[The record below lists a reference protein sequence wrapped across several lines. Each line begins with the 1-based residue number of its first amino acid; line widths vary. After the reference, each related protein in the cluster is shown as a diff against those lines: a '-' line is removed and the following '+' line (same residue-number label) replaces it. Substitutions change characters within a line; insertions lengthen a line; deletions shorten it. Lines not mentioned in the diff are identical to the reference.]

1 MPKAVALFSGGL
13 DSVLACVLMQ
23 EQNVSL
29 IAVYFLLPFHFL
41 PKKNERFLPR
51 KMANQLGIPLKIIPL
66 RQDYIS
72 LIKNARYGY
81 GAGMNPC
88 IDCRIY
94 MLTLARDFMEQIGA
108 DFVVTGEVLG
118 ERPMSQHRQAMEL
131 IERKSGL
138 TGRLL
143 RPLSAQLLEPTRP
156 ETEGLICREKLLAIQ
171 GRSRKPQ
178 MELAAKFGIREY
190 PNPAGGCLL
199 TDKIFARRL
208 REALTH
214 GEETV
219 RELKLLRIGRHF
231 RLNSGRKVIVGR
243 NERENRMIHNLSR
256 PGDAILEPVDIP
268 GPTVLLLNSA
278 SQEDTLTAARICA
291 RYSDYK
297 PMAQIKVGG
306 RDEILLVTPIREDEI
321 KNLRID

>member
-1 MPKAVALFSGGL
+1 MPKAVVLFSGGL
-13 DSVLACVLMQ
+13 DSILACALMQ

-29 IAVYFLLPFHFL
+29 IALHFLTPFHPL
-41 PKKNERFLPR
+41 PKKGERFPPQE
-51 KMANQLGIPLKIIPL
+51 MARQLDIPLKIIPL

-94 MLTLARDFMEQIGA
+94 TFTLARIFMEQIGA

-143 RPLSAQLLEPTRP
+143 RPLSARLLEPSSP
-156 ETEGLICREKLLAIQ
+156 EIQGLINREKLLAIQ

-178 MELAAKFGIREY
+178 MALAAKFGIREY

-214 GEETV
+214 AEETV

-231 RLNSGRKVIVGR
+231 RLDSGRKLVVGR
-243 NERENRMIHNLSR
+243 NERENRIISNLSR
-256 PGDAILEPVDIP
+256 PADTILEPVDIP

-278 SQEDTLTAARICA
+278 SQEDMLTAARICA

-297 PMAQIKVGG
+297 PTSEVKVGVG
-306 RDEILLVTPIREDEI
+306 NKIFFVTPIEKDKI
-321 KNLRID
+321 KNYRID

>member
-13 DSVLACVLMQ
+13 DSILACALMQ

-29 IAVYFLLPFHFL
+29 IALHFL
-41 PKKNERFLPR
+41 PPFHPLPKKDERFLPR
-51 KMANQLGIPLKIIPL
+51 KMAHQLGIPLKIIPL

-81 GAGMNPC
+81 GGGMNPC

-94 MLTLARDFMEQIGA
+94 TFTLARNFMEQIGA

-143 RPLSAQLLEPTRP
+143 RPLSARLLEPTWP
-156 ETEGLICREKLLAIQ
+156 EIQGLINREKLLAIQ

-208 REALTH
+208 REALAH
-214 GEETV
+214 REETV
-219 RELKLLRIGRHF
+219 REVKLLRIGRHF
-231 RLNSGRKVIVGR
+231 RLDSGRKVIVGR
-243 NERENRMIHNLSR
+243 NERENRIINNLSR
-256 PGDAILEPVDIP
+256 PGDTILEPVDIP
-268 GPTVLLLNSA
+268 GPTVLLLNST
-278 SQEDTLTAARICA
+278 SEEDMLTAARICA
-291 RYSDYK
+291 RYSDCK
-297 PMAQIKVGG
+297 PMSEVKVGV
-306 RDEILLVTPIREDEI
+306 RDKIFFVTSIEEDML